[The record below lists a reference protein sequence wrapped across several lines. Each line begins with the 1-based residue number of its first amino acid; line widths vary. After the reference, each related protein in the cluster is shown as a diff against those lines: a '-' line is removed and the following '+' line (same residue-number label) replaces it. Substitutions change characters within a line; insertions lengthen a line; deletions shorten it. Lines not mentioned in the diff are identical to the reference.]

1 MSLYFDLETTGV
13 GPSGKIT
20 CAATS
25 TRDATTT
32 WHSGLGTLL
41 SPPDGQRLADALVA
55 APTVYT
61 FNGAAFDL
69 RKLHE
74 LTGDDRLRD
83 VALRHRDLML
93 DFACDTRYYTSM
105 ESLASP
111 TLGTGKS
118 NTGAWAATAWFTD
131 EAAAVLEYCA
141 RDTVV
146 LRDLCDHAERWGKLS
161 RRSKAGKLSEWV
173 LPSLDGTIRGV
184 AAAKANQMPPPAWMR
199 TAPLPLP
206 DSGWAGL

>member
-1 MSLYFDLETTGV
+1 MSIYFDLETTGV

-25 TRDATTT
+25 TRDSTTT
-32 WHSGLGTLL
+32 WHSGHGNLL
-41 SPPDGQRLADALVA
+41 TAADGQRLADALVA
-55 APTVYT
+55 APRVYT

-69 RKLHE
+69 RKLYE
-74 LTGDDRLRD
+74 LTQDERLRD
-83 VALRHRDLML
+83 LALQHCDLMV
-93 DFACDTRYYTSM
+93 DFASDSRYYTSM

-131 EAAAVLEYCA
+131 EAAAVLDYCA
-141 RDTVV
+141 QDTVV
-146 LRDLCDHAERWGKLS
+146 LRDLCDRAERWGKLS
-161 RRSKAGKLSEWV
+161 RRSKAGKVSEWV
-173 LPSLDGTIRGV
+173 LPSLDGTIRTV
-184 AAAKANQMPPPAWMR
+184 ATALTNQMPPPTWMK

-206 DSGWAGL
+206 DVGWAGL